1 MSMNGTD
8 ILILVNVGTP
18 TVPIYQ
24 AAGSQRDGSVEETTA
39 VVDVS
44 SKDRRNQRVLPGR
57 YASTISLD
65 SLYIPDDGTYHALQ
79 DAMRNG
85 DMILVAK
92 EVQGTVFE
100 TANAVI
106 TSMSESY
113 PDQDAATISFA
124 FTIDDGWTVVG
135 S

>member
-1 MSMNGTD
+1 MNGTD

-18 TVPIYQ
+18 AAPAYL
-24 AAGSQRDGSVEETTA
+24 AAGSQRDGGVEETTA
-39 VVDVS
+39 TIDVS
-44 SKDRRNQRVLPGR
+44 SKDSRNQRVLPGR

-65 SLYIPDDGTYHALQ
+65 SLYIPDDSTYQALQ
-79 DAMRNG
+79 NAMRNG
-85 DMILVAK
+85 EMILVAK
-92 EVQGTVFE
+92 EVSGVVIE

-106 TSMSESY
+106 ASMSEAY